1 MIFWKKKKE
10 EEAKKKAM
18 EKRRRE
24 IEKALRATEIKL
36 PEKARFVPYPREY
49 LRFLEE
55 LKQKPSTWYE
65 KACSF
70 AEGILPIKPGV
81 KTRIK
86 IEESLRTSYIN
97 ATPKGVFSL
106 AIFLA
111 ILVIF
116 FVVVGIFLGIGLSFG
131 IIGFVLGVGV
141 FWYFYNYPAS
151 QARSMSVKM
160 SADTVLAILY
170 MVIYMR
176 MSPNVEGA
184 VRFASQNLEGPLAW
198 DLRKLLWDIEVGVY
212 PSADSAL
219 MNYSFKWKNK
229 NKEFSEALNM
239 LRSIVVQP
247 ARREIVYEEVVNSI
261 LDGTRERTKHYAA
274 SLRMPMLLVH
284 AMGILLPIMG
294 LVLFP
299 IVLIFIADIVKPIFV
314 FFGYNI
320 LLPIILYFIVD
331 HVLKIKPPTFSQ
343 PDISKAK
350 GVPPLGKFSIGGA
363 FIPIWPIAILLG
375 LPIIFL
381 GLFGITDPNVYLS
394 VNFSLLI
401 TAGFALVIVIYTFLD
416 SYQKIKV
423 RKDIEKIE
431 NEFSTALFQFGNV
444 LSGGTPIETAIEK
457 ARVNLKNLKIGEMFN
472 IVSLNMRKFGYT
484 FEDALFDKDVGAI
497 WYYPSKLIHSI
508 MQTIVQSAKKS
519 VMIAANSMVVISR
532 YLKGVH
538 DVKEEIN
545 DILGEV
551 TSSMKF
557 LAMFLAP
564 LVAGIT
570 VTMAVVIL
578 QILSRIG
585 EALGGLMATAG
596 SANVA
601 QTFLFIPW
609 ALGGTPPITPSTFQL
624 IVGIYMTEV
633 AVLLAIFLNGI
644 EYGEDVV
651 GMRDNIWKILFF
663 GIIIYVISWLATYS
677 MFGSALETLL
687 TPVGT

>member
-1 MIFWKKKKE
+1 MIFGKKKKE
-10 EEAKKKAM
+10 EEARKKAL
-18 EKRRRE
+18 EERRKE
-24 IEKALRATEIKL
+24 IGKALRVTEIRL

-55 LKQKPSTWYE
+55 LRKKPSTWYE

-70 AEGILPIKPGV
+70 AGKIIPIKLPV

-106 AIFLA
+106 ASLLT
-111 ILVIF
+111 ILVLF
-116 FVVVGIFLGIGLSFG
+116 FVIIGIFLGIGMVFLL
-131 IIGFVLGVGV
+131 IGLMFSGGV

-151 QARSMSVKM
+151 QARAMSVKM

-176 MSPNVEGA
+176 ISPNIEGA
-184 VRFASQNLEGPLAW
+184 VKFASQNLEGPLAW

-219 MNYSFKWKNK
+219 MNYSFRWKEK
-229 NKEFSEALNM
+229 NEEFAEALNM
-239 LRSIVVQP
+239 LRGSLVESG
-247 ARREIVYEEVVNSI
+247 RREIVYEEIINAI

-274 SLRMPMLLVH
+274 SLRMPITLVH

-299 IVLIFIADIVKPIFV
+299 IVLIFIADVVKPSFI

-320 LLPIILYFIVD
+320 LLPVILYFIVD
-331 HVLKIKPPTFSQ
+331 HVLKVKPPTFSQ

-350 GVPPLGKFSIGGA
+350 GIPPLGKFSIKGA
-363 FIPIWPIAILLG
+363 FIPIWPIAILLA
-375 LPIIFL
+375 LPLILF
-381 GLFGITDPNVYLS
+381 GLFGITGPDVYLS

-401 TAGFALVIVIYTFLD
+401 TLGFALVVIVYTFLD
-416 SYQKIKV
+416 SYQKIKI

-431 NEFSTALFQFGNV
+431 NEFSTALFQFGNT
-444 LSGGTPIETAIEK
+444 LSGGIPIEVAIEK
-457 ARVNLKNLKIGEMFN
+457 ARENLKNLKIGEMFN

-484 FEDALFDKDVGAI
+484 FEDALFDKNIGAI

-508 MQTIVQSAKKS
+508 MQTIVQSSKKS
-519 VMIAANSMVVISR
+519 VRVAANSMVVISR
-532 YLKGVH
+532 YLKGIH

-545 DILGEV
+545 DMLGEV
-551 TSSMKF
+551 TSSMRF

-564 LVAGIT
+564 LVSGVT
-570 VTMAVVIL
+570 VTMAVVII
-578 QILSRIG
+578 QILTRIG
-585 EALGGLMATAG
+585 EAIGGLTATA
-596 SANVA
+596 SSMSVA
-601 QTFLFIPW
+601 QTFLFVPW
-609 ALGGTPPITPSTFQL
+609 ALGGEPPVTPSMFQL
-624 IVGIYMTEV
+624 IVGIYMIEV
-633 AVLLAIFLNGI
+633 AVLLSVFLNGI
-644 EYGEDVV
+644 EYGEDVIGV
-651 GMRDNIWKILFF
+651 RDNIWKILVF
-663 GIIIYVISWLATYS
+663 GVVIYLISWIVTYT
-677 MFGSALETLL
+677 MFGGALETIL
-687 TPVGT
+687 TPVQT